1 VRNQL
6 SLPSFTAAATTL
18 LLLYCDQ
25 QIVPKQELLAM
36 GAANSIGSI
45 FGSFTSSASL
55 SRTSVVHSIGGQT
68 VMHNAP
74 AILIMILALTCITEL
89 LYYLPKAVLSA
100 VIFAAVSGMIE
111 FHEAK
116 RLYRTSKVCF
126 VLLLLLLLLL
136 HSFDLRKSC
145 AARCSPSAYA
155 C

>member
-1 VRNQL
+1 VL
-6 SLPSFTAAATTL
+6 SAAAITTAAL
-18 LLLYCDQ
+18 SQ

-68 VMHNAP
+68 VMHNVP
-74 AILIMILALTCITEL
+74 AITIMILALTCITEL

-100 VIFAAVSGMIE
+100 VIFAAVTGMIE

-116 RLYRTSKVCF
+116 RLYRTSKVRFC
-126 VLLLLLLLLL
+126 
-136 HSFDLRKSC
+136 C
-145 AARCSPSAYA
+145 
-155 C
+155 